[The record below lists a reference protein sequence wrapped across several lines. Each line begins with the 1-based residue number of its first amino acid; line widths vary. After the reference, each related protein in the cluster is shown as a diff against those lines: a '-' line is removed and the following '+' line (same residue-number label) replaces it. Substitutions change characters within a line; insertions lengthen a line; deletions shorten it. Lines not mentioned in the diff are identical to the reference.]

1 MSEPGFKTR
10 MFLSEWRQHRGYTQK
25 ELAEL
30 SGTSHATISALES
43 GDRDFKG
50 IWLDTFAKVFDCHP
64 IDLLGPPGTKIR
76 ASAEPTFSIEEI
88 RGLIETC
95 ESKFREKGYDFTPA
109 ARARV
114 YTAILQAHAEG
125 EELGSG
131 VIVGAAA
138 AIDP

>member
-1 MSEPGFKTR
+1 
-10 MFLSEWRQHRGYTQK
+10 MFLSEWRQHRGLTQK
-25 ELAEL
+25 ALAVL

-50 IWLDTFAKVFDCHP
+50 AWLDTFSKVFDCHP
-64 IDLLGPPGTKIR
+64 VDLLGPPGTPVR
-76 ASAEPTFSIEEI
+76 APAEPVFTIGEI

-95 ESKFREKGYDFTPA
+95 ESKFREKGYDFTPS

-125 EELGSG
+125 EDLGPG
-131 VIVGAAA
+131 VIIGAASA
-138 AIDP
+138 VDI